1 MLKISR
7 LKKFNDMSNVAIA
20 IDIMK
25 LRIAQ
30 LNMLLNLVVIM
41 GDKNPKG
48 INNIK
53 FVIRCLI
60 MAAVLNNVLGRLNE
74 KNVMVNES
82 IENILFKGKNFID
95 INVRQ

>member
-7 LKKFNDMSNVAIA
+7 LKKFNDMSNIAIA
-20 IDIMK
+20 IDIMRP
-25 LRIAQ
+25 RIAQ

-41 GDKNPKG
+41 GDKNPKV

-60 MAAVLNNVLGRLNE
+60 MAVVLNNVLGRLNE

-82 IENILFKGKNFID
+82 IENLLFNGKNFID